1 MADLSITDEVD
12 ELAVALVHALSRQDG
27 ERALALATTL
37 EPLIGDRPALRAR
50 HATWSAQAHQICGD
64 FENAATQIRL
74 AIALAQAAGES
85 DALPGLKALKADIV
99 RRKVASKSANA
110 LPLPDTLLGRAVS
123 AMDAGDLEG
132 GAALA
137 RQARIEAQSM
147 GNARDEVFAL
157 LALARI
163 DGQEDSAIRAAFAVA
178 DASDDKNLVTA
189 VSRAAGAASVKLPK
203 KVF

>member
-1 MADLSITDEVD
+1 MADISITGEVD
-12 ELAVALVHALSRQDG
+12 ELAVALVSALSRQDG
-27 ERALALATTL
+27 EHALTISAEL

-50 HATWSAQAHQICGD
+50 HATWTAQAHQLRGD
-64 FENAATQIRL
+64 FDKAASMIRT

-85 DALPGLKALKADIV
+85 EALPGLKALKADIV
-99 RRKVASKSANA
+99 RGKVASKSADA
-110 LPLPDTLLGRAVS
+110 LPLPDTLLGRAVA
-123 AMDAGDLEG
+123 AMDTGDLKE

-189 VSRAAGAASVKLPK
+189 VSRAAGAASVALPK

>member
-1 MADLSITDEVD
+1 MADISITGEVD
-12 ELAVALVHALSRQDG
+12 ELAVALVNALSRQDG
-27 ERALALATTL
+27 EHALTLSTAL

-50 HATWSAQAHQICGD
+50 HATWTAQAHQLRGD
-64 FENAATQIRL
+64 FDKAASMIRT

-85 DALPGLKALKADIV
+85 EALPGLKALKADIV
-99 RRKVASKSANA
+99 RGKVASKSADA
-110 LPLPDTLLGRAVS
+110 LPLPDTLLGRAVA
-123 AMDAGDLEG
+123 AMDAGDLKG

-163 DGQEDSAIRAAFAVA
+163 DGQQDSAIRAAFAVA

-189 VSRAAGAASVKLPK
+189 VSRAAGAASVALPK

>member
-27 ERALALATTL
+27 EQALELAQAM
-37 EPLIGDRPALRAR
+37 EPLIGERAALRAR
-50 HATWSAQAHQICGD
+50 HATWTAQAHQLRGN
-64 FENAATQIRL
+64 FAQAATMIRS

-85 DALPGLKALKADIV
+85 EALPGLKMLKADIV
-99 RRKVASKSANA
+99 RGKVASKTADA
-110 LPLPDTLLGRAVS
+110 LPLPDTLLGRAVA
-123 AMDAGDLEG
+123 AMDSGDLDG

-189 VSRAAGAASVKLPK
+189 VSRAAGAASVALPK

>member
-1 MADLSITDEVD
+1 
-12 ELAVALVHALSRQDG
+12 
-27 ERALALATTL
+27 
-37 EPLIGDRPALRAR
+37 
-50 HATWSAQAHQICGD
+50 
-64 FENAATQIRL
+64 
-74 AIALAQAAGES
+74 
-85 DALPGLKALKADIV
+85 
-99 RRKVASKSANA
+99 
-110 LPLPDTLLGRAVS
+110 
-123 AMDAGDLEG
+123 MDAGDLEG

-189 VSRAAGAASVKLPK
+189 VSRAAGAASVKIPK

>member
-50 HATWSAQAHQICGD
+50 HATWCAQAHQICGD

-85 DALPGLKALKADIV
+85 EALPGLKALKADIV
-99 RRKVASKSANA
+99 RGKVASKSANA

-137 RQARIEAQSM
+137 RRVPRRLECGASPARPLTS
-147 GNARDEVFAL
+147 ARRHAP
-157 LALARI
+157 RPRR
-163 DGQEDSAIRAAFAVA
+163 SPPP
-178 DASDDKNLVTA
+178 S
-189 VSRAAGAASVKLPK
+189 P
-203 KVF
+203 